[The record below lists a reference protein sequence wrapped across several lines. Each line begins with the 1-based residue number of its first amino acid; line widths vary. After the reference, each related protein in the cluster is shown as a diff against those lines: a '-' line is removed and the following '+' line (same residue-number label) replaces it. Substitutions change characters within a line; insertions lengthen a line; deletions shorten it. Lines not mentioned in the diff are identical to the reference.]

1 MATYEKVKSM
11 LAEQLTINPEKISL
25 ESEIVADL
33 GADSLDMVEMM
44 MSMEEEFGITVDEEK
59 AAELKTV
66 ADIVAL
72 IDANN

>member
-1 MATYEKVKSM
+1 MATYEKVKSL
-11 LAEQLTINPEKISL
+11 LADQLTINPDKISM

-59 AAELKTV
+59 ATELKTV

>member
-1 MATYEKVKSM
+1 MATYEKVKSL
-11 LAEQLTINPEKISL
+11 LAEQLTINPEKIAM

-72 IDANN
+72 IDGNN

>member
-1 MATYEKVKSM
+1 MATYEKVKSL
-11 LAEQLTINPEKISL
+11 LAEQLTINPEKIAM

-44 MSMEEEFGITVDEEK
+44 MSMEEEFGITVDEDK

-72 IDANN
+72 IDGNK

>member
-1 MATYEKVKSM
+1 MATYEKVKSL
-11 LAEQLTINPEKISL
+11 LAEQLTINPEKIAM

-44 MSMEEEFGITVDEEK
+44 MSMEEEFGITMDEDK

-72 IDANN
+72 IDGNK

>member
-1 MATYEKVKSM
+1 MATYEKVKSL
-11 LAEQLTINPEKISL
+11 LAEQLTINPEKIAM

-44 MSMEEEFGITVDEEK
+44 MSMEEEFGITVDEDK

-72 IDANN
+72 IDSNN

>member
-1 MATYEKVKSM
+1 MATYEKVKSL
-11 LAEQLTINPEKISL
+11 LAEQLTINPEKIAM
-25 ESEIVADL
+25 ESEIIADL

-44 MSMEEEFGITVDEEK
+44 MSMEEEFGITVDEDK

-72 IDANN
+72 IDGNK

>member
-1 MATYEKVKSM
+1 MATYEKVKSL

>member
-1 MATYEKVKSM
+1 MATYEKVKSL
-11 LAEQLTINPEKISL
+11 LAEQLTINPEKISP
-25 ESEIVADL
+25 ESEIIADL

-59 AAELKTV
+59 ATELKTV

-72 IDANN
+72 IDGNN

>member
-1 MATYEKVKSM
+1 MATYEKVKS
-11 LAEQLTINPEKISL
+11 LLVEQLTINPEKIAM
-25 ESEIVADL
+25 ESEIIADL

-44 MSMEEEFGITVDEEK
+44 MSMEEEFGITVDEDK

-72 IDANN
+72 IDGNK

>member
-1 MATYEKVKSM
+1 MDTYEKVKSL
-11 LAEQLTINPEKISL
+11 LAEQLTINPEKIAM

-44 MSMEEEFGITVDEEK
+44 MSMEEEFGITVDEDK

-72 IDANN
+72 IDSNN

>member
-1 MATYEKVKSM
+1 MATYEKVKSL
-11 LAEQLTINPEKISL
+11 LAEQLTINPEKITM

-44 MSMEEEFGITVDEEK
+44 MSMEEEFGITVDEDK

-72 IDANN
+72 IDGNK